1 MLTLFKTKVM
11 SEVKIDLY
19 SYNRSKGI
27 FEINGVET
35 QDQDAWWAV
44 VKNAIITQPGCKK
57 IDNEYLLIYAV
68 KS

>member
-1 MLTLFKTKVM
+1 M

-19 SYNRSKGI
+19 SYNRSKGT

-57 IDNEYLLIYAV
+57 IDNEFMLIYAV